1 MFWSVQILGLI
12 LPIILLLFK
21 FFRKPFPIFMIGMV
35 MLVASWFKRFLIV
48 VPTQE
53 NPFLPR
59 QFVPDAWM
67 FYQPTIVETAITMG
81 TILMAVM
88 IITVLVKLFP
98 VIPIWEVAEE
108 ECHTNNDQ
116 PKV

>member
-1 MFWSVQILGLI
+1 
-12 LPIILLLFK
+12 
-21 FFRKPFPIFMIGMV
+21 MV
-35 MLVASWFKRFLIV
+35 VASWFKRLLIV

-67 FYQPTIVETAITMG
+67 VYQPTIVETAITMG
-81 TILMAVM
+81 TILMAIM
-88 IITVLVKLFP
+88 IISVLVKFFP

-108 ECHTNNDQ
+108 ECRINNDQ
-116 PKV
+116 QKV

>member
-1 MFWSVQILGLI
+1 MLI
-12 LPIILLLFK
+12 
-21 FFRKPFPIFMIGMV
+21 
-35 MLVASWFKRFLIV
+35 ASWFKRLLIV

-67 FYQPTIVETAITMG
+67 VYQPTIVETAITVG

-88 IITVLVKLFP
+88 IITVLVKFFP

-108 ECHTNNDQ
+108 ECHANNDQ